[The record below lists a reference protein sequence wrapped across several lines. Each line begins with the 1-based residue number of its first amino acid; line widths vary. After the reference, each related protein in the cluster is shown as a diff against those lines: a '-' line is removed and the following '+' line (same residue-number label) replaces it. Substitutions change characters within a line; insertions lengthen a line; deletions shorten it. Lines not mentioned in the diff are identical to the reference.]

1 MNSTRLKI
9 CTILLIALSSI
20 RIHAQDKPKV
30 IASCSM
36 ISDMA
41 ENIVGDLMDVEMIVP
56 IGGDPHIYDP
66 TPSDARMVSTADI
79 VFINGLTFEGWITD
93 LISNA
98 APNVPVVT
106 VTEGINPIQSE
117 KYDNSADPHAWMDL
131 KNGLQ
136 YVRNIKDA
144 LVALYPKYESL
155 LETNY
160 DKYVTE
166 IKAADD
172 YIQEQINLI
181 PKDKRVL
188 ITSHDAFEY
197 YGKRYGIQL
206 EALMGISTNSD
217 ARTSD
222 IIRVSRII
230 KEQKI
235 PSIFIESTINPKL
248 IKQIAEDSNITIG
261 GELYADS
268 LGEKDSEAG
277 TYITMLKHNTDIIV
291 QALAFGKTSETKID
305 GDDTTSN
312 MILYGILGLI
322 LIGGMLFMILRLNA
336 KK

>member
-1 MNSTRLKI
+1 MSPTRLKI
-9 CTILLIALSSI
+9 FTFLLIVLSSI

-36 ISDMA
+36 ISDMT

-56 IGGDPHIYDP
+56 IGGDPHIYEP

-106 VTEGINPIQSE
+106 VTEGINAIQSE
-117 KYDNSADPHAWMDL
+117 KYDNSADPHAWMDF

-136 YVRNIKDA
+136 YVLNIKDA
-144 LVALYPKYESL
+144 LVALYPKYESQ
-155 LETNY
+155 LEMNY
-160 DKYVTE
+160 NKYISE
-166 IKAADD
+166 IKAADL
-172 YIQEQINLI
+172 YVQEQINLI

-230 KEQKI
+230 KEKNI
-235 PSIFIESTINPKL
+235 PSIFVESTINPKL
-248 IKQIAEDSNITIG
+248 IQQIAEDSNITIG

-268 LGEKDSEAG
+268 LGEEDSEAG

-305 GDDTTSN
+305 RDDTTSN
-312 MILYGILGLI
+312 IILYGILGLL
-322 LIGGMLFMILRLNA
+322 LIGGLLFMILRLNA